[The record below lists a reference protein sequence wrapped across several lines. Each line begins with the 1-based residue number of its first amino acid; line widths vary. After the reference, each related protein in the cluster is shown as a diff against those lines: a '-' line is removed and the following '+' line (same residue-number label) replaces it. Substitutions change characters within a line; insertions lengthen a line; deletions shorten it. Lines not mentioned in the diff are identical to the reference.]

1 MDSLSSLFA
10 SPAARDA
17 LKDGDYGALLRLARQ
32 ARGLT
37 QAQAGQLAGYSA
49 ATISR
54 FETRAR
60 RLADIETL
68 RRLAAALDITPE
80 LFGLTPGG
88 PESRTAGRPAS
99 PPTAA
104 SLTTVVTARPQDG
117 DEVRRRELLAGLT
130 GLAGALLLPL
140 PGTPAGPGTDP
151 LASNLEAILTGRS
164 ASAAPVSVP
173 ALRKSL
179 TTAWQAF
186 ETCHYQALAGQLPDL
201 VGAAAASRASAAG
214 PTRQAFSAILAD
226 AYVLASELALKANE
240 DGIAWVAADRALPAA
255 RDSGDPAAIAAASRA
270 VAMAMRRQG
279 HYDGATAMLT
289 STALTLGAGHGNPP
303 PRVLAA
309 YGSLLCTAAYAC
321 AQNGHKSQAS
331 DLISEARAAA
341 DRMGNTR
348 AGRSVFSAANVEVYQ
363 ISIHTALGDSAG
375 ALTHARA
382 VDQRA
387 LPTPERH
394 ARFCIDTARAW
405 QQHGRPDQACQALL
419 VAERQSPEEIQRPSV
434 KALITTMIQAPGT
447 QPPGLRQLAQR
458 AGTLT

>member
-1 MDSLSSLFA
+1 MDGLSSLFA

-17 LKDGDYGALLRLARQ
+17 LRSGDYGALLRLARQ

-68 RRLAAALDITPE
+68 RRLAAALNVTPE
-80 LFGLTPGG
+80 LFGLTA
-88 PESRTAGRPAS
+88 ESRVAGRAAS
-99 PPTAA
+99 PPGAA

-140 PGTPAGPGTDP
+140 PGTPAGPGKDP

-164 ASAAPVSVP
+164 AAAAPVSVP
-173 ALRKSL
+173 ALRKGL

-186 ETCHYQALAGQLPDL
+186 ETCRYQALAGQLPNL
-201 VGAAAASRASAAG
+201 VGAAAASRASATG
-214 PTRQAFSAILAD
+214 PTRQAFSVILAD

-375 ALTHARA
+375 ALTHART

-405 QQHGRPDQACQALL
+405 QQHGRRTRPA
-419 VAERQSPEEIQRPSV
+419 RPFSSPNGNPQRRSS
-434 KALITTMIQAPGT
+434 A
-447 QPPGLRQLAQR
+447 RR
-458 AGTLT
+458 